1 MNCCRISNIGKTGAP
16 KALAVVLL
24 LASGFHGSAAN
35 ADDQT
40 ARNGSAAVN
49 NQAVQAVAVAG
60 NKLDIALGKSR
71 MVNLAEPIS
80 RVAVGNPA
88 VADVKILNRKQ
99 VWILGMGIGSTNL
112 MLWDKAGNTIAA
124 FDINV
129 NLNVEQLNEEIR
141 KLIKDGDVRV
151 RSVHDKVVLDGRVP
165 DQETAASVVE
175 IVEVFGHKNIV
186 NLLKVDAR
194 PQVYKGQPAVEV
206 EQIEIIRG
214 TEMTTK
220 QFKSQ

>member
-1 MNCCRISNIGKTGAP
+1 MLAASLLLVGGLYASVVVAADQSAKNGAP
-16 KALAVVLL
+16 SAVTPEGV
-24 LASGFHGSAAN
+24 
-35 ADDQT
+35 QT
-40 ARNGSAAVN
+40 MAVT
-49 NQAVQAVAVAG
+49 G

-112 MLWDKAGNTIAA
+112 MLWDKAGNTLAA
-124 FDINV
+124 FDVNV
-129 NLNVEQLNEEIR
+129 NLNVEQLNDEIR
-141 KLIKDGDVRV
+141 KLVKDGDVRV
-151 RSVHDKVVLDGRVP
+151 RSVHDKVVLEGRVP
-165 DQETAASVVE
+165 DQDTAASVVE

-194 PQVYKGQPAVEV
+194 PRASSGEPAVEM

>member
-1 MNCCRISNIGKTGAP
+1 MNLRQQPNCSVMREPFLLA
-16 KALAVVLL
+16 ALVLL
-24 LASGFHGSAAN
+24 IGGLYCSLAMSAETSAN
-35 ADDQT
+35 NA
-40 ARNGSAAVN
+40 AAV
-49 NQAVQAVAVAG
+49 QTTAVTG
-60 NKLDIALGKSR
+60 SKLDIALGKSR
-71 MVNLAEPIS
+71 MVDLKEPIS

-88 VADVKILNRKQ
+88 VADVKILNLKQ
-99 VWILGMGIGSTNL
+99 VWILGMGVGSTNL

-129 NLNVEQLNEEIR
+129 NLNVEQLNEEIQ
-141 KLIKDGDVRV
+141 KLVKDGSVRV
-151 RSVHDKVVLDGRVP
+151 RSVRDRVVLEGRVP
-165 DQETAASVVE
+165 DQDTAAAVVE
-175 IVEVFGHKNIV
+175 IVQVFGHKNIV

-194 PQVYKGQPAVEV
+194 PQAVPGKPAAEV

>member
-1 MNCCRISNIGKTGAP
+1 MKINARQLP
-16 KALAVVLL
+16 KFSMTLESWLLAVFVLL
-24 LASGFHGSAAN
+24 VGGFYGSVVKG
-35 ADDQT
+35 ADQP
-40 ARNGSAAVN
+40 AKNGPAG
-49 NQAVQAVAVAG
+49 QEAVQTTAVAG
-60 NKLDIALGKSR
+60 NKLDIALGKSK
-71 MVNLAEPIS
+71 MVDLQEPIS

-141 KLIKDGDVRV
+141 KLVKDGNVRV
-151 RSVHDKVVLDGRVP
+151 RSVHDRVVLEGRVP
-165 DQETAASVVE
+165 DQDTAASVVE
-175 IVEVFGHKNIV
+175 IVQVFGHKNIV

-194 PQVYKGQPAVEV
+194 PQAAPGKPAAEV

>member
-1 MNCCRISNIGKTGAP
+1 MVCSRFLNASKMQLPWLLAVP
-16 KALAVVLL
+16 MALAGGLYSSVVNG
-24 LASGFHGSAAN
+24 ADQAAGDR
-35 ADDQT
+35 AAAPETVQT
-40 ARNGSAAVN
+40 A
-49 NQAVQAVAVAG
+49 AVAG
-60 NKLDIALGKSR
+60 SKLDIALGKSR

-99 VWILGMGIGSTNL
+99 VWILGMGVGSTNL

-124 FDINV
+124 FDVNV
-129 NLNVEQLNEEIR
+129 NLNVEQLNDEIR
-141 KLIKDGDVRV
+141 KLVKGGDVRV
-151 RSVHDKVVLDGRVP
+151 RSVHDRVVLEGRVP
-165 DQETAASVVE
+165 DQETASSVVE

-194 PQVYKGQPAVEV
+194 PPTQAGQPAPEM